1 MYKVV
6 FALAWKSLIGR
17 IARMWMVIIMIAL
30 SLSGLLFLEGLYDG
44 MVSHMIDTTIRNDTG
59 DISIYAKQY
68 RLEKNIQYHVDDT
81 KDIKEYLDH
90 LDGVDSYVVRL
101 TQEGLI
107 STAHKSFNVN
117 ISGIDLKDEQRF
129 GRLDEFIVDGKFDF
143 GPKNQDA
150 IIGSKLAEKLKV
162 KVGSRLVFTAQD
174 AAGEI
179 NSISFRVRGIVKT
192 GNMSI
197 DEGSIFI
204 PMDIM
209 TRFIGLRSS
218 ATQIAIHI
226 KDRSMINAT
235 QLQLQKHFKDLDVLK
250 WDEIYPL
257 YQLWRKMLDITNLL
271 SYGIVFAVAALGIFG
286 VVMVSI
292 LERMREFSIM
302 LAIGTPYKMIR
313 GQIIV
318 EAFIMAVLGYILG
331 VVLGSIFLAYGA
343 YFGID
348 LRYFKAGME
357 SFGLNAILYCDI
369 HYYYFYQAF
378 GAVIFAT
385 ALSVLW
391 PLYIL
396 KKINII
402 ETIQGKML

>member
-1 MYKVV
+1 MFKVI
-6 FALAWKSLIGR
+6 FALAWKSLVGR
-17 IARMWMVIIMIAL
+17 IARMWMVVIMIAL

-59 DISIYAKQY
+59 DISIYAKGY
-68 RLEKNIQYHVDDT
+68 RLEKNIQYH
-81 KDIKEYLDH
+81 IKNTEEIKKYLDH
-90 LDGVDSYVVRL
+90 LNGVDSYVVRL
-101 TQEGLI
+101 TQEGLV

-117 ISGIDLKDEQRF
+117 ISGIDLKDEQKF
-129 GRLDEFIVDGKFDF
+129 GKLDEFLTDGKFDF

-150 IIGSKLAEKLKV
+150 IIGSKIAEKLKA
-162 KVGSRLVFTAQD
+162 KTGSRLVFTAQD

-179 NSISFRVRGIVKT
+179 NSISFRIRGIVKT

-197 DEGSIFI
+197 DESSIFI
-204 PMDIM
+204 PMDVM
-209 TRFIGLRSS
+209 KRFTGLASS
-218 ATQIAIHI
+218 STQIAIHTKEKTMA
-226 KDRSMINAT
+226 KDIQSR
-235 QLQLQKHFKDLDVLK
+235 LQKHFIYIDVLK

-257 YQLWRKMLDITNLL
+257 YRLWRKMLDITNLL

-318 EAFIMAVLGYILG
+318 EAFIMAALGYILG
-331 VVLGSIFLAYGA
+331 AVLGSVFLAYGA

-369 HYYYFYQAF
+369 HYYYFYQALA
-378 GAVIFAT
+378 AVVFAT
-385 ALSVLW
+385 SLSVLW